1 LYDVNPIIKEIM
13 WNLSGLW
20 EGGIISLSEIY
31 EWVRNIVIYLILN
44 TIIMNLLGNSSYKK
58 YVSIVSGMIL
68 LLIVVSPLLKLLNM
82 DEILDYYLNS
92 NIYQTDVSEFQNEL
106 KVMEDKQKDMV
117 FAGFENRIR
126 EQVADILKDDGLYL
140 YDIKV
145 IVNRDS
151 ESDSFGAIKSLS
163 VVAGYIEEEVIPVQ
177 MINIDRIVIS
187 DKKGEDD
194 NRKMSIS
201 NLLSPM
207 EIQIKK
213 RLSDFYNMEQDNI
226 NISIKEGK
234 R

>member
-1 LYDVNPIIKEIM
+1 MYDVNPIIKEIM